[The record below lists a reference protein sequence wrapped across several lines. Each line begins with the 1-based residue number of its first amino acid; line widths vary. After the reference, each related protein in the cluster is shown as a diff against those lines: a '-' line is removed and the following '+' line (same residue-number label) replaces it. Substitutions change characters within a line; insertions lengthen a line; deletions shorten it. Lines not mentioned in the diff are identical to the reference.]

1 MSGNNIVADT
11 SLLVNFFNGLD
22 IARKVMRGQQ
32 IWISCITEIELLSY
46 SGLTDQEERI
56 IKSFIGECNLIDLH
70 EGVRKLAIDYR
81 KEQGLKVPD
90 AIIAATSA
98 YLDFPLVTMDG
109 DFDKVES
116 LEALILQI

>member
-22 IARKVMRGQQ
+22 IARKVMEGQQ

-46 SGLTDQEERI
+46 PGLDDQEEKVI
-56 IKSFIGECNLIDLH
+56 ASFIADCSLIDLH
-70 EGVRKLAIDYR
+70 EGIRRLSIQFR
-81 KEQGLKVPD
+81 KEQGIKVPD

-98 YLDFPLVTMDG
+98 YLDFPLVTMDK
-109 DFDKVES
+109 DFERVDNLES
-116 LEALILQI
+116 VILQL